1 MSNIDG
7 ASLNGLLSTP
17 LVLPVSIA
25 GALAALLVV
34 LSVLALRRSGA
45 GGMQRVLLPVT
56 GLAIGALAV
65 IALLD
70 RLTMDERAAERRAL
84 LQRNAEL
91 GISAVATGSMLSCL
105 DSGAGETI
113 ENACEKAVFADAQ
126 SAAAA
131 VGYTAARLALLA
143 DAVEFA
149 KRGDSGPLEA
159 LAVARRAIEI
169 DRYGIVAHVLSVRDG
184 CTADRCAAFA
194 LVRDNG
200 VLRANLRV
208 HAFDNYVERY
218 AADWGKAGVKAGP
231 VAEKAPGAPTTV
243 ASAPDQPASQPVPNK
258 YDFPSSA
265 SIPAVSIMNSEPPL
279 PKDPAAGAATPDGG
293 EAPVAPA
300 KTPVPPKRPQT
311 QAATPPAR

>member
-1 MSNIDG
+1 MPNIDG
-7 ASLNGLLSTP
+7 ALLNGLFSTP
-17 LVLPVSIA
+17 LELPVSIA
-25 GALAALLVV
+25 GALAALFLVLVV
-34 LSVLALRRSGA
+34 MVLRRSGA
-45 GGMQRVLLPVT
+45 GGMQRTLLPVA

-65 IALLD
+65 ISLLD
-70 RLTMDERAAERRAL
+70 RLTLDERAAERRAL

-91 GISAVATGSMLSCL
+91 SLSAVAAGSMLSCL

-131 VGYTAARLALLA
+131 VGYTAARLVLLA
-143 DAVEFA
+143 DAVAFA

-159 LAVARRAIEI
+159 LSVARRAIEI

-218 AADWGKAGVKAGP
+218 AADWGKAAPKAPG
-231 VAEKAPGAPTTV
+231 VAEKQPAAV
-243 ASAPDQPASQPVPNK
+243 ASAPEQVSNQVPNK

-265 SIPAVSIMNSEPPL
+265 SIPPVSIMNSEPPM
-279 PKDPAAGAATPDGG
+279 PKDPDAGET
-293 EAPVAPA
+293 APSGNESPAAPA

>member
-1 MSNIDG
+1 MPNIDG
-7 ASLNGLLSTP
+7 AFLNGLFSTP
-17 LVLPVSIA
+17 LELPVSIA
-25 GALAALLVV
+25 GALAALFVV
-34 LSVLALRRSGA
+34 LAVLALRRAGA
-45 GGMQRVLLPVT
+45 GGIQRMLLPIA

-65 IALLD
+65 IAVLD

-91 GISAVATGSMLSCL
+91 NLSAVAAGSMLSCL

-131 VGYTAARLALLA
+131 VGYMAARLALLA
-143 DAVEFA
+143 DAIAFA
-149 KRGDSGPLEA
+149 KRGDSRPLEA
-159 LAVARRAIEI
+159 LSIARRAIEI

-200 VLRANLRV
+200 VLKANLRV

-218 AADWGKAGVKAGP
+218 AADWGKAAPKAPG
-231 VAEKAPGAPTTV
+231 VAEKPPAAAAGAPEH
-243 ASAPDQPASQPVPNK
+243 AANQPVPNK

-265 SIPAVSIMNSEPPL
+265 SIPAVSIMNSEPPP
-279 PKDPAAGAATPDGG
+279 PKDPDAGAAAASASGDD
-293 EAPVAPA
+293 AAAPA
-300 KTPVPPKRPQT
+300 KTPVPPKRPQA
-311 QAATPPAR
+311 QAAKPPAR